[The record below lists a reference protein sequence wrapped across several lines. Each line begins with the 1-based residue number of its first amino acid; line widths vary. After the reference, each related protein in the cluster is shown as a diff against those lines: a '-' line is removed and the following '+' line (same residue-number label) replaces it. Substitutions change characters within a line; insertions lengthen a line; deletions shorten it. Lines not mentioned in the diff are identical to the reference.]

1 MAEIK
6 YPIREALRKQ
16 GITQDELAVRFGKTR
31 QTVSRYLSDY
41 ERTGT
46 VGNEHAQQ
54 EFDRLMAS
62 ELQRMKE
69 QDADYR
75 LKLIKARKEH
85 LSSDER
91 MLKDDLRRFILDL
104 IDSHPDVT
112 IYDFTGS
119 PVTKETLDLDEIWVN
134 EMDNPELMSVL
145 TEQERKSWERINAAH
160 SKNFREQHR
169 NYRIE
174 EACTMEK
181 IWGCTE
187 SKGKPI
193 IYDDEFE
200 CVLSE
205 EEAEDGLYDF
215 HCESFCMCS
224 GTTARIYTDGIDT
237 PFFEYD
243 RELDVTAFI
252 EVITDR
258 GLRGIEAVKLEKAKR
273 GYSRYVGQIDDLIP
287 GYKYVYSLSI
297 TAGDYNKSNKKEYTL
312 LEGYYSKETHPLK

>member
-16 GITQDELAVRFGKTR
+16 GITQDELAVKFGKTR

-46 VGNEHAQQ
+46 VNNEQAQQ

-62 ELQRMKE
+62 ELQRLKE

-75 LKLIKARKEH
+75 LELIRARKNH
-85 LSSDER
+85 LSSDEKTIR
-91 MLKDDLRRFILDL
+91 EDYRRLILEL
-104 IDSHPDVT
+104 MDSHPDVA
-112 IYDFTGS
+112 IYNFTGDL
-119 PVTKETLDLDEIWVN
+119 VTKETLDTDEVWVN
-134 EMDNPELMSVL
+134 ETDNPALMTAL
-145 TEQERKSWERINAAH
+145 TEQERKSWERIRAAH
-160 SKNFREQHR
+160 SRNFREQHR
-169 NYRIE
+169 NNRIE

-187 SKGKPI
+187 PKGKPI

-205 EEAEDGLYDF
+205 EEAEDGLYEF

-224 GTTARIYTDGIDT
+224 GTTARIYADGIVT

-243 RELDVTAFI
+243 RELDVTAFV

-258 GLRGIEAVKLEKAKR
+258 GLRGIKTVKLERAKR
-273 GYSRYVGQIDDLIP
+273 ACSRYVGQTDDLIP

-297 TAGDYNKSNKKEYTL
+297 SADDYNESNKKEYTL